1 MNIYFDIIVLVLKF
15 IKYLFLQFQKFVY
28 IRVQRQE
35 EKDIGMLYNN
45 IGFLLMGVDGV
56 EVFGFGIIVGLKFGI
71 FVFFFFE
78 VMWCFF

>member
-1 MNIYFDIIVLVLKF
+1 MKE
-15 IKYLFLQFQKFVY
+15 Q
-28 IRVQRQE
+28 
-35 EKDIGMLYNN
+35 IGMLCNN

-78 VMWCFF
+78 VMWCFFEKIRLQKIEYFIEKVNYKMRWEV

>member
-1 MNIYFDIIVLVLKF
+1 
-15 IKYLFLQFQKFVY
+15 
-28 IRVQRQE
+28 
-35 EKDIGMLYNN
+35 MLCNN
-45 IGFLLMGVDGV
+45 IGFLLIGVEGV

>member
-1 MNIYFDIIVLVLKF
+1 
-15 IKYLFLQFQKFVY
+15 
-28 IRVQRQE
+28 
-35 EKDIGMLYNN
+35 MLYNN